1 MYNRIKDGT
10 KFDFKVGVMREIM
23 RIEAKSSIEIPI
35 VTLVEIINKIP
46 KGRLT
51 RINDIENALKTDY
64 GVDII
69 SFESVTFANLYK
81 HLHTSIKSGDI
92 FDIYFNTPWWR
103 LVSNSG
109 CISKMDQ
116 IIFEEM
122 QKALKK
128 EKFTLMD
135 YNHKAESRVKDY
147 KQYLVNYK
155 ITRGVNGEPV
165 VKVI

>member
-1 MYNRIKDGT
+1 
-10 KFDFKVGVMREIM
+10 MREII
-23 RIEAKSSIEIPI
+23 RIEAKPSIEIPI

-51 RINDIENALKTDY
+51 RIKDIENAFKTFY

-69 SFESVTFANLYK
+69 RFEPVLFANLFK
-81 HLHTSIKSGDI
+81 HLQTSIDSGDI
-92 FDIYFNTPWWR
+92 FDWWR
-103 LVSNSG
+103 VVSNIG
-109 CISKMDQ
+109 CISKVDQ
-116 IIFEEM
+116 LLFENI

-128 EKFTLMD
+128 EKFTLID

-147 KQYLVNYK
+147 KQYLVDYK
-155 ITRGVNGEPV
+155 ITKGVNGEPV

>member
-10 KFDFKVGVMREIM
+10 KFDFKVGVMREVI
-23 RIEAKSSIEIPI
+23 RIEAKPSIEIPI

-51 RINDIENALKTDY
+51 RIKDIENAFKTFYD
-64 GVDII
+64 VDII
-69 SFESVTFANLYK
+69 RFEPVLFANLFK
-81 HLHTSIKSGDI
+81 HLQTSTDSGDI
-92 FDIYFNTPWWR
+92 FDIYLNTPWWR
-103 LVSNSG
+103 VVSNIG
-109 CISKMDQ
+109 CISKVDQ
-116 IIFEEM
+116 LVFEDM

-128 EKFTLMD
+128 EKFTLID

-147 KQYLVNYK
+147 KQYLVDYK
-155 ITRGVNGEPV
+155 ITKGVNGEPV

>member
-10 KFDFKVGVMREIM
+10 KSYFKVGVMKEII
-23 RIEAKSSIEIPI
+23 RIEAKPSIEIPM
-35 VTLVEIINKIP
+35 VMLVEIINKIP

-51 RINDIENALKTDY
+51 RIKDIENAFKTFY

-69 SFESVTFANLYK
+69 RFEPVLFANLFKY
-81 HLHTSIKSGDI
+81 LQTSIDSGDI
-92 FDIYFNTPWWR
+92 FDIYLNTPWWR
-103 LVSNSG
+103 LVSNVG
-109 CISKMDQ
+109 CIPKINEID
-116 IIFEEM
+116 FEDM

-128 EKFTLMD
+128 EKFELID

-147 KQYLVNYK
+147 KQYLVDYK
-155 ITRGVNGEPV
+155 ITKGVNGEPD

>member
-10 KFDFKVGVMREIM
+10 KFDFRVGVMREII

-51 RINDIENALKTDY
+51 RIKDIENALKTYY

-69 SFESVTFANLYK
+69 CFESVTFANLYK

-103 LVSNSG
+103 LVSNIG
-109 CISKMDQ
+109 CISKVDQ
-116 IIFEEM
+116 LVFEDM

-128 EKFTLMD
+128 EKFTLID

-147 KQYLVNYK
+147 KQYLVDYK
-155 ITRGVNGEPV
+155 ITKGHNGEPV

>member
-10 KFDFKVGVMREIM
+10 KFDFKVGVMREII

-51 RINDIENALKTDY
+51 RIKDIENALKTYY

-69 SFESVTFANLYK
+69 CFESVTFANLYK

-103 LVSNSG
+103 LVSNIG
-109 CISKMDQ
+109 CISKMDK
-116 IIFEEM
+116 IIFEDM

-128 EKFTLMD
+128 EKFTLID

-147 KQYLVNYK
+147 KQYLVDYK
-155 ITRGVNGEPV
+155 ITKGVNSEPV

>member
-10 KFDFKVGVMREIM
+10 KFDFKVGVMREII
-23 RIEAKSSIEIPI
+23 RIEAKPSIEIPI

-46 KGRLT
+46 RGRLT
-51 RINDIENALKTDY
+51 RIKDIENAFKAFY

-69 SFESVTFANLYK
+69 RFEPVVFANLYK
-81 HLHTSIKSGDI
+81 HLQNSINCAQI
-92 FDIYFNTPWWR
+92 FDIYCNTPWWR
-103 LVSNSG
+103 LVSNIG
-109 CISKMDQ
+109 CISKIDQ
-116 IIFEEM
+116 LFFEDM

-128 EKFTLMD
+128 EKFTLID

-147 KQYLVNYK
+147 KQYLVDYK
-155 ITRGVNGEPV
+155 ITKGVNGDPV

>member
-10 KFDFKVGVMREIM
+10 KFDFKVGVMREII

-46 KGRLT
+46 KGKLT
-51 RINDIENALKTDY
+51 RIKDIENALKTFY

-69 SFESVTFANLYK
+69 CFESVTFANLYK
-81 HLHTSIKSGDI
+81 HLQNSINCAQI
-92 FDIYFNTPWWR
+92 IDIYCNTPWWR
-103 LVSNSG
+103 LVSNIG

-116 IIFEEM
+116 IIFEDM

-128 EKFTLMD
+128 EKFTLID

-147 KQYLVNYK
+147 KQYLVDYK
-155 ITRGVNGEPV
+155 ITKGVNGEPV

>member
-10 KFDFKVGVMREIM
+10 KLDFKVGVMREVT
-23 RIEAKSSIEIPI
+23 RIEAKPSKEVSV
-35 VTLVEIINKIP
+35 VTLVEILNKIP
-46 KGRLT
+46 KGKLT
-51 RINDIENALKTDY
+51 RIKDIENAFKTFYD
-64 GVDII
+64 VDLIC
-69 SFESVTFANLYK
+69 FESVTFANLYK

-103 LVSNSG
+103 LVSNIG
-109 CISKMDQ
+109 CISKIDQ
-116 IIFEEM
+116 IFFEDM

-147 KQYLVNYK
+147 KQYLVDYK
-155 ITRGVNGEPV
+155 ITKGVNGEPI

>member
-1 MYNRIKDGT
+1 MK
-10 KFDFKVGVMREIM
+10 EII
-23 RIEAKSSIEIPI
+23 RIEAKPSIEISM
-35 VTLVEIINKIP
+35 VMLVEIINKIP

-51 RINDIENALKTDY
+51 RIKDIENAFKTFY

-69 SFESVTFANLYK
+69 RFEPVLFANLYK

-103 LVSNSG
+103 LVSNIG

-116 IIFEEM
+116 IIFEDM

-128 EKFTLMD
+128 EKFTLID

-147 KQYLVNYK
+147 KQYLVDYK
-155 ITRGVNGEPV
+155 ITKGVNGEPV

>member
-10 KFDFKVGVMREIM
+10 KFDFKVGVMREII
-23 RIEAKSSIEIPI
+23 RIEAKPSIEIPI

-51 RINDIENALKTDY
+51 RIKDIEYAFKTFY

-69 SFESVTFANLYK
+69 RFECIAFANLFK
-81 HLHTSIKSGDI
+81 DLHTSVDSGKI
-92 FDIYFNTPWWR
+92 FDIYRNIPWWR
-103 LVSNSG
+103 LVSNIG
-109 CISKMDQ
+109 CVSKIDQ
-116 IIFEEM
+116 LFFEDM
-122 QKALKK
+122 QKTLKK
-128 EKFTLMD
+128 EKFTLID

-147 KQYLVNYK
+147 KQYLVDYK
-155 ITRGVNGEPV
+155 ITKGVNGEPV

>member
-1 MYNRIKDGT
+1 
-10 KFDFKVGVMREIM
+10 MREVTCIKAM
-23 RIEAKSSIEIPI
+23 PSIEIPM
-35 VTLVEIINKIP
+35 VMLVEIINKIP
-46 KGRLT
+46 KGKLT
-51 RINDIENALKTDY
+51 RIKDIENAFKTFY

-69 SFESVTFANLYK
+69 RFEPVVFANLYK
-81 HLHTSIKSGDI
+81 HLQNSIDCSQI

-103 LVSNSG
+103 LLSNIG

-116 IIFEEM
+116 IFFEDM

-128 EKFTLMD
+128 EKFELIE

-147 KQYLVNYK
+147 KQYLVDYK
-155 ITRGVNGEPV
+155 ITKGDNGEPV